1 MIFRGKY
8 AIIQERKMI
17 TVDENRNRNI
27 SSEHSEELLNI
38 IENFRLMDDTF
49 MSKVFEDKACAELL
63 LRVILNRD
71 DLTVVRVVSQFELKN
86 LQGRSARLDIY
97 AIDEHGK
104 QYDVEVQRS
113 DDGAAPRRARYNS
126 SLLDAN
132 LLNPGD
138 KFDELPESYIIF
150 ITEHDVLKG
159 GKPLY
164 TVNRTI
170 SELDHAIFTDGSH
183 IIYVNIYVNGEI
195 RNGTALGELMQ
206 DFFCKDPRKMHYKV
220 LSDRAGYFKKDKE
233 GVDTMCKLM
242 EDYADKRARQAAEAA
257 AKETAEKAARERS
270 ISIATNLWNKG
281 ERDLQQIADLTDLP
295 LDEVKKLFEGKTA

>member
-1 MIFRGKY
+1 MAQNVHGGQNRWYIRLIFRGKY

-17 TVDENRNRNI
+17 TVDENRNSNI

-71 DLTVVRVVSQFELKN
+71 DLTVVKVVSQFELKN

-97 AIDEHGK
+97 AVDEHGK

-113 DDGAAPRRARYNS
+113 DDGAVPRRARYNS
-126 SLLDAN
+126 SLMDAN

-164 TVNRTI
+164 TVSRTI
-170 SELDHAIFTDGSH
+170 SELDHAIFADGSH
-183 IIYVNIYVNGEI
+183 IIYVNGEI

-206 DFFCKDPRKMHYKV
+206 DFFCKDPREMHYKV
-220 LSDRAGYFKKDKE
+220 LSDRTGYFKKDKE
-233 GVDTMCKLM
+233 GVDTMCKLV
-242 EDYADKRARQAAEAA
+242 EDYGDKRAREV
-257 AKETAEKAARERS
+257 S
-270 ISIATNLWNKG
+270 ISVAIELWNDG
-281 ERDLQQIADLTDLP
+281 VRDMEKIVRMCKLP